1 MIIRIPEGQLWALQ
15 GVTDEKSKSTISLN
29 MLQPQIHVRP
39 HLWEIR
45 SKGHLI
51 ELQGV
56 LC

>member
-45 SKGHLI
+45 SKSHLI

-56 LC
+56 HC